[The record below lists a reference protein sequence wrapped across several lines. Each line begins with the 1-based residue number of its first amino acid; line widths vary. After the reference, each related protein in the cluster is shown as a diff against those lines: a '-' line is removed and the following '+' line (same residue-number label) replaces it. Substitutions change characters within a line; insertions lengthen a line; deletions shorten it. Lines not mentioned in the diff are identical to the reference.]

1 MSASQPWTLL
11 ALVLMVGV
19 ALGLF
24 LGRPEAQQKNI
35 LVSKKVA
42 APPPMEPVMGDA
54 WKTAAPLV
62 FKVIGGENLHGGS
75 TR

>member
-1 MSASQPWTLL
+1 MSASRPWTLL
-11 ALVLMVGV
+11 AWVLMVGV

-42 APPPMEPVMGDA
+42 ARPP
-54 WKTAAPLV
+54 W
-62 FKVIGGENLHGGS
+62 S
-75 TR
+75 R